1 MMIKMRI
8 GNISF
13 EPGLAATIASA
24 ALIALTLWLGNWQL
38 NRAEEKRGRQSL
50 LEARMNDTP
59 VRLTAAGPDAQALI
73 YRRVRATGRWIAA
86 RQFYV
91 DNRIRDGRAG
101 FEVITPLE
109 LQPGPGVV
117 LVNRGWI
124 ARSAEYPRAPRVDV
138 PEGPVEVAGL
148 ATRPP
153 ERYLELSPQANAGDV
168 WQNLSIERFGK
179 AAALAVLPV
188 VVLLDA
194 PPAGLAAV
202 HERPDARI
210 EKHIEYAFTWF
221 ALAATTLALWLGLN
235 VKRVRP

>member
-1 MMIKMRI
+1 MV
-8 GNISF
+8 
-13 EPGLAATIASA
+13 
-24 ALIALTLWLGNWQL
+24 ALTLWLGNWQL
-38 NRAEEKRGRQSL
+38 DRAEEKRGRQAL

-59 VRLTAAGPDAQALI
+59 VRLTAAGPDAQSLI
-73 YRRVRATGRWIAA
+73 YRRVRAHGQWIAA
-86 RQFYV
+86 RQFFV
-91 DNRIRDGRAG
+91 DNRIHDGRAG
-101 FEVITPLE
+101 FDVITPLE
-109 LQPGPGVV
+109 LSPGPGVV

-124 ARSAEYPRAPRVDV
+124 GRTADYPRAPRVPV
-138 PEGPVEVAGL
+138 PEGSAEIAGL

-153 ERYLELSPQANAGDV
+153 ERFLELSPQAVSGDV

-179 AAALAVLPV
+179 AAGLALLPV
-188 VVLLDA
+188 VVLLET

-235 VKRVRP
+235 FKRVRP